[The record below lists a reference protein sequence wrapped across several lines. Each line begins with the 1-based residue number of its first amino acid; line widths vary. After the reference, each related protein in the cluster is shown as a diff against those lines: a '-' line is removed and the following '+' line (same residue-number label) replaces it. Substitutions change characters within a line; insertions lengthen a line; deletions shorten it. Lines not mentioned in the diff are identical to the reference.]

1 MGFLS
6 SPKSK
11 KATIDSPT
19 SKAAP
24 ASPTVIAAE
33 EDTLVSPASPIN
45 AVATT
50 PVSGGKER
58 THVRFEEPATPSSAN
73 ALMDAAASPSK
84 KGRPSLRSQTSLGGR
99 IMASLSRT
107 LSAMTPR
114 SKDEAGWRDVDVPE
128 RFLQA
133 CGGKKKKAVG
143 MYRAMLRWRKEN
155 GIDTMLERPYPYWDA
170 IKKNYPHAMHCR
182 GRQDEF
188 VSIEMPGKMNL
199 PALKKAGL
207 TPALM
212 GLHLAFAYEYAFT
225 KIDTREE
232 VQSITVMD
240 CTGLTLGAAASVD
253 NISMIKAVC
262 EVTALYY
269 PGRAHKI
276 LAVNPPRFFGP
287 AFNLIKNVLP
297 NGLSH
302 VVECVSLTELH
313 KFVDPARLP
322 PQLGGTCPIPVGESE
337 SEKTFKAFVAGLNA
351 QPAAS

>member
-128 RFLQA
+128 RFLLA

-155 GIDTMLERPYPYWDA
+155 GIGEEEGGGREIEREGGSERA
-170 IKKNYPHAMHCR
+170 SERRRQIERGGGAER
-182 GRQDEF
+182 GR
-188 VSIEMPGKMNL
+188 M
-199 PALKKAGL
+199 
-207 TPALM
+207 
-212 GLHLAFAYEYAFT
+212 Y
-225 KIDTREE
+225 
-232 VQSITVMD
+232 
-240 CTGLTLGAAASVD
+240 
-253 NISMIKAVC
+253 
-262 EVTALYY
+262 
-269 PGRAHKI
+269 
-276 LAVNPPRFFGP
+276 
-287 AFNLIKNVLP
+287 
-297 NGLSH
+297 
-302 VVECVSLTELH
+302 
-313 KFVDPARLP
+313 
-322 PQLGGTCPIPVGESE
+322 
-337 SEKTFKAFVAGLNA
+337 
-351 QPAAS
+351 